1 MMTVVV
7 VTAVDDWGSSGM
19 SGRHGT
25 ITRKKNPAY
34 VWIAIVATAIVV
46 VVGGYFSVEA
56 VLASGNGCESVD
68 QVSLAVDQTLAPVV
82 TEVLANSDVA
92 ARGCTD
98 FDVRVEAPTDIATE
112 LAGADENRPDLW
124 IPDSTLWLLKT
135 LRSTGALPELAKSSV
150 ANTLPVVVTREGET
164 PPANTWLEVLQ
175 TQDQRIGDPL
185 NSSASLASIL
195 GALAE
200 SEVSISD
207 PKAVSA
213 ALVPMAQDFSRIAD
227 TPHDTADL
235 IDEVAADGGSSV
247 ATEQAVV
254 AYNAAHPD
262 AKMMS
267 SVPPTGSYLLNYPLA
282 VTAAA
287 GPDFDRVKAAG
298 TALSSVMASTAAADA
313 LTTAGFR
320 SGSGTALPD
329 GLGVGSVAS
338 LELKNPLAIET
349 TLRDWSVLALPLRT
363 IVVEDVSGSMAAQ
376 SGDSTRIALTVDASI
391 GGSKLFSDQTEMGLW
406 AFSIALGGAQDYREL
421 VPLAPMSSKVNG
433 VSQRTAILNS
443 IGSLPSLVGGGTGL
457 YDTTL
462 AAFRKVKEGYDPK
475 FVNSVI
481 ILTDGANEDPGS
493 PSLDELVATLKRE
506 QDPVRPVVI
515 VTVGITTDADPIAL
529 QKISAATGGTSYIAE
544 DPRDIPDVFVRAL
557 NSRTQRI
564 SGE

>member
-1 MMTVVV
+1 
-7 VTAVDDWGSSGM
+7 M

-25 ITRKKNPAY
+25 ITQRNPAY
-34 VWIAIVATAIVV
+34 TWAAIVVSTVVV
-46 VVGGYFSVEA
+46 VVGGYFGVEA
-56 VLASGNGCESVD
+56 VLASGDGCETID

-82 TEVLANSDVA
+82 TEVLADSDAA

-98 FDVRVEAPTDIATE
+98 FEVRVEAATNVATE
-112 LAGADENRPDLW
+112 LAGADKNRPDLW

-135 LRSTGALPELAKSSV
+135 LRSTGALPDLAKSSV
-150 ANTLPVVVTREGET
+150 ANTLPVVVTREGEA
-164 PPANTWLEVLQ
+164 PPADTWLEVLQ

-185 NSSASLASIL
+185 NSSASLASVL

-200 SEVSISD
+200 AEVSISD

-213 ALVPMAQDFSRIAD
+213 ALVPMAQDFGRIAD
-227 TPHDTADL
+227 SPHDTADL
-235 IDEVAADGGSSV
+235 IEQVAADGGSSV
-247 ATEQAVV
+247 ATEQSVV
-254 AYNAAHPD
+254 AYNAANPD
-262 AKMMS
+262 APMTS
-267 SVPPTGSYLLNYPLA
+267 TVPPTGSYLLNYPLA

-287 GPDFDRVKAAG
+287 GPDLDRVKAAG
-298 TALSSVMASTAAADA
+298 AALSSVLASTAATDA
-313 LTTAGFR
+313 LTAAGFR
-320 SGSGTALPD
+320 TGSGTALPE
-329 GLGVGSVAS
+329 GEGVGSVAS
-338 LELKNPLAIET
+338 LELKNPLAIES

-363 IVVEDVSGSMAAQ
+363 IVVEDVSGSMAAT

-391 GGSKLFSDQTEMGLW
+391 GGSELFSDQTEMGLW
-406 AFSIALGGAQDYREL
+406 AFSIALGGTQDHREL
-421 VPLAPMSSKVNG
+421 VPLSPMSSKVNG
-433 VSQRTAILNS
+433 VSQRSAILKA
-443 IGSLPSLVGGGTGL
+443 IRSLPSLVGGGTGL

-462 AAFRKVKEGYDPK
+462 AAFRKVKEGYDPN

-481 ILTDGANEDPGS
+481 LLTDGANEDPGS
-493 PSLDELVATLKRE
+493 PTLDELIATLKRE

-515 VTVGITTDADPIAL
+515 VTVGITTDADPVAL